1 MSVQEKESGGTKRL
15 ATEHPSDPPKRT
27 RTAEDPAFFVL
38 FAGEDQI
45 HRILLHNIP
54 TPYQGAVQ
62 VPAAGIGAGSSAISF
77 QRFTTFLD
85 QVAAKVGMTNE
96 HFAVDFYRHRKP
108 GVFHGVRQDVA
119 EMFENELDAYAW
131 VLGGG
136 LTAGKSFKV
145 VPTGRAS
152 TTILHKR
159 VGPLQ

>member
-1 MSVQEKESGGTKRL
+1 MEECSAEDPSES
-15 ATEHPSDPPKRT
+15 APPKRT
-27 RTAEDPAFFVL
+27 RTAEDVDDPAFFVL

-136 LTAGKSFKV
+136 LTAGKFFKV
-145 VPTGRAS
+145 VPAS
-152 TTILHKR
+152 TEALVCLQKR
-159 VGPLQ
+159 AGPLQ